1 MISVARISLTPV
13 KCFHLD
19 HPGEVSLGRDGV
31 TGNRLFLL
39 VGANGE
45 RLRSSATPWP
55 VVVYARYDPAADELE
70 MRFPDGELVS
80 GSAAAEGE
88 ELSIQLGGREQ
99 RVRVVPG
106 PWAEPL
112 SELGGREVKL
122 ARVERDGLAMVEPV
136 TIVSSAS
143 VARLSR
149 EAGCKVDARR
159 FRSLF
164 ELDGCGEHEEDSWEG
179 RSVRLGEALVEIG
192 EPVIRC
198 AVTTRDPDTGERDLD
213 TLRLIKS
220 YRGQGPDGEIWFARY
235 GRVVEPGCVRVGDPV
250 EPV

>member
-1 MISVARISLTPV
+1 MRI
-13 KCFHLD
+13 
-19 HPGEVSLGRDGV
+19 
-31 TGNRLFLL
+31 
-39 VGANGE
+39 
-45 RLRSSATPWP
+45 
-55 VVVYARYDPAADELE
+55 
-70 MRFPDGELVS
+70 
-80 GSAAAEGE
+80 
-88 ELSIQLGGREQ
+88 
-99 RVRVVPG
+99 VPG

-112 SELGGREVKL
+112 SDLGGRPVRL
-122 ARVERDGLAMVEPV
+122 ARVEHDGLAMVEPV

-149 EAGCKVDARR
+149 EAGREVDVRR
-159 FRSLF
+159 FRPLF
-164 ELDGCGEHEEDSWEG
+164 ELDGCSEHEEDSWEG
-179 RSVRLGEALVEIG
+179 RRVRLGEALVEIG